1 MGVAAPDLSV
11 AQIEEEFT
19 EAFEYNPNPFPLH
32 GGLPSL
38 GRGAHRVEHRLPPYG
53 EASPSTWRTLGC
65 PAICNGFFR
74 MLWSLCPLE
83 TCTSINRLRLRLL
96 S

>member
-19 EAFEYNPNPFPLH
+19 EAFEYNPNPFPL
-32 GGLPSL
+32 L

-53 EASPSTWRTLGC
+53 EASTSTWRTLGC
-65 PAICNGFFR
+65 PAICNGRNSWLFLAPTY
-74 MLWSLCPLE
+74 MQGWVKNAGDEPW
-83 TCTSINRLRLRLL
+83 LL
-96 S
+96 VPED